1 MLIRTCLCHK
11 ASCGLH
17 TALPLL
23 ILAALLSFVGCNQP
37 QSPAAEADLT
47 NPDWEEPEIVGINE
61 VDLTTPD
68 WENPEVIGI
77 NKEPGH
83 CTLVPYLDIETALKA
98 DRKASQLYKSLST
111 RSPQDNGNWKF
122 HWVSKPADR
131 PRDFYKPDYDV
142 STWDQIPVP
151 SNWQMHGYGRPIYL
165 NSRHPFPPNP
175 PYIPHDYNPVG
186 SYRRQFTIPGDW
198 ENRQIF
204 IHFDGVKSAFYLW
217 VNGRKVGYSQ
227 GSMTPAEFNITQYI
241 EPGENTLAVE
251 VYRWSDGSYLEDQD
265 MWRLSGIYRN
275 VYLFATP
282 QVHIRDFFVRTDLD
296 ENYTD
301 ATLMIRPKIT
311 NYSDQNIEGW
321 TIEAQLYDPNAEPV
335 LSQPLSRTVS
345 SIIGEKYPQRD
356 NVKFALLEH
365 KISNPKKWS
374 AEFPNL
380 YTLVLTL
387 KDAEDKTIEAESCRV
402 GFRKVEI
409 KDGQLFINGKSIKLF
424 GVNRHEHDP
433 DHGRA
438 IPVGRMVQDIILLK
452 RYNINAVRTSH
463 YPDDPTWY
471 DLCDKYGIY
480 LIDEANLESHDLKGY
495 LSNVP
500 GWHSAFVERAI
511 RMVERDKNHPSVIF
525 WSLGNETGCG
535 PNHAAM
541 SAWIKEYDPTR
552 PIHYEG
558 AAGNPVDYPY
568 VDMISRMYARIPE
581 IIRLATD
588 PNDERP
594 MVLCEYAHAM
604 GNSVGN
610 LKEYWDAIRSNKR
623 LIGGFIWD
631 WVDQGL
637 RKKSPDGKEFWA
649 YGGDFGD
656 NPNDGNFCCNGLVQP
671 NRRPNP
677 SLYEVKKIYQR
688 IHILPV
694 DVLTGKF
701 RVHNEYDF
709 LNLDF
714 TDINCELSADGRVI
728 KKGKLPKMP
737 LAPGAQRN
745 LQIQFK
751 NMPDLQPGA
760 EYWIKIVF
768 TLANDTSWA
777 KQGHILAWD
786 QFKIPFDVPPATVV
800 DPNTMPT
807 LALKQTGQNII
818 ITGGDFELMFG
829 KESGAL
835 ESFVYNEKQLVASA
849 LVPNFWRV
857 PTDNDEGNRMPKRL
871 GAWRNA
877 GLNRTVNTVN
887 AEQLKPWIV
896 RITAESAIPV
906 GTNTTYKTVY
916 TVYGSG
922 DIIVD
927 STLTPDGDNL
937 PDLPRFGMQM
947 AVPDL
952 FNRLTWLGRGPHETY
967 WDRKTGAAFGLFT
980 GNVNSFIHNY
990 VRPQEN
996 GNKSDVRWMALTD
1009 KEGVGL
1015 VAIGMPTIDIS
1026 AWPFTMQDLEKA
1038 EHIHELS
1045 QSDTITVNLDY
1056 KQMGVGGDNSW
1067 GARTHPEYTLPAKS
1081 YHYRLRLMPYA
1092 PTLGN
1097 IINLTRRALPE
1108 LQ

>member
-1 MLIRTCLCHK
+1 MTYFDNERGVSMLNRTCF
-11 ASCGLH
+11 LH
-17 TALPLL
+17 IALPLL
-23 ILAALLSFVGCNQP
+23 TFVSLLSLIGCNQL
-37 QSPAAEADLT
+37 QNHTTETDLT
-47 NPDWEEPEIVGINE
+47 K
-61 VDLTTPD
+61 PD
-68 WENPEVIGI
+68 WENPDVVGI

-83 CTLVPYLDIETALKA
+83 CTLIPYSDIETAIKA
-98 DRKASQLYKSLST
+98 DRKASRFYKSL
-111 RSPQDNGNWKF
+111 NGNWKF

-131 PRDFYKPDYDV
+131 PLNFYESSYDV

-151 SNWQMHGYGRPIYL
+151 SNWQMHGYGIPIYL
-165 NSRHPFPPNP
+165 NVPYPFPPNP

-186 SYRRQFTIPGDW
+186 SYRIGFTISEEW
-198 ENRQIF
+198 QSRQIF
-204 IHFDGVKSAFYLW
+204 LHFDGVKSAFYLW
-217 VNGRKVGYSQ
+217 VNGQKVGYSQ
-227 GSMTPAEFNITQYI
+227 DSMTPAEFNITQYLKS
-241 EPGENTLAVE
+241 GENILAVE

-296 ENYTD
+296 DRYIN

-311 NYSDQNIEGW
+311 NFTDQSLEGW
-321 TIEAQLYDPNAEPV
+321 TIEAQLYDPETEPV
-335 LSQPLSRTVS
+335 LPQPLSRTVS
-345 SIIGEKYPQRD
+345 SIIDEKYPQRD

-365 KISNPKKWS
+365 KVSNPKKWS

-387 KDAEDKTIEAESCRV
+387 KDAEGKTIEAESCRV

-409 KDGQLFINGKSIKLF
+409 KDGQLLINGRSIKLF

-438 IPVGRMVQDIILLK
+438 IPISRMIQDIKLLK
-452 RYNINAVRTSH
+452 QHNINAVRTSH

-471 DLCDKYGIY
+471 DLCDQYGIY

-495 LSNVP
+495 LSNVA

-511 RMVERDKNHPSVIF
+511 RMVERDKNHPSVIC

-558 AAGNPVDYPY
+558 AAGDPVDYPY

-588 PNDERP
+588 PNDNRP

-610 LKEYWDAIRSNKR
+610 LKEYWDAIRSHKR

-631 WVDQGL
+631 WADQGL

-656 NPNDGNFCCNGLVQP
+656 KPNDGNFCCNGLVQP
-671 NRRPNP
+671 DRKPNP
-677 SLYEVKKIYQR
+677 SLYEVKKVYQR
-688 IHILPV
+688 IHVLPV
-694 DVLTGKF
+694 DILAGKF
-701 RVHNEYDF
+701 RIYNEYDF

-714 TDINCELSADGRVI
+714 ADIRWELTADGRVI
-728 KKGKLPKMP
+728 KGVTLPKLSLP
-737 LAPGAQRN
+737 AGAQRT
-745 LQIQFK
+745 LQLNFK
-751 NMPDLQPGA
+751 KPDFQPGA
-760 EYWIKIVF
+760 EYRIKIVF
-768 TLANDTSWA
+768 ALAADTSWA
-777 KQGHILAWD
+777 KRGHVLAWD
-786 QFKIPFDVPPATVV
+786 QFKIPFDVPPTPVV
-800 DPNTMPT
+800 DPNTIPSLT
-807 LALKQTGQNII
+807 LKQDSQKII
-818 ITGGDFELMFG
+818 VSGGDFELMFG
-829 KESGAL
+829 KDSGAL
-835 ESFVYNEKQLVASA
+835 ESFDFNGKQLIASA

-857 PTDNDEGNRMPKRL
+857 PIDNDEGNDMPKRL
-871 GAWRNA
+871 GLWRNA
-877 GLNRTVNTVN
+877 GPNRTINTVN
-887 AEQLKPWIV
+887 AKQIKPQIV
-896 RITAESAIPV
+896 RITTEAAIPV
-906 GTNTTYKTVY
+906 GTNSTYKTIY
-916 TVYGSG
+916 TVYGNG
-922 DIIVD
+922 DIIID
-927 STLTPDGDNL
+927 STFTPVGDNL

-947 AVPDL
+947 AVPGRY
-952 FNRLTWLGRGPHETY
+952 NKLTWLGRGPHETY
-967 WDRKTGAAFGLFT
+967 WDRKTGAAFGLYS
-980 GNVNSFIHNY
+980 GQVNEHVHRY

-1009 KEGVGL
+1009 REGVGL
-1015 VAIGMPTIDIS
+1015 VAVGMPTIDIS
-1026 AWPFTMQDLEKA
+1026 AWPFTMQDLEEAK
-1038 EHIHELS
+1038 HIHELP
-1045 QSDTITVNLDY
+1045 QRDTITVNLDY
-1056 KQMGVGGDNSW
+1056 KQMGVGGDDSW

-1092 PTLGN
+1092 PTLGD
-1097 IINLTRRALPE
+1097 ILNLTRRDFPE